1 MIKRLLVANRG
12 EIAVRIMATSSAG
25 WTATVSMPSTDAVA
39 MMRTA
44 ISPRLA
50 TSSRLIIG

>member
-1 MIKRLLVANRG
+1 MF
-12 EIAVRIMATSSAG
+12 
-25 WTATVSMPSTDAVA
+25 A

-50 TSSRLIIG
+50 MSIFENIFFLSDRRGGRG